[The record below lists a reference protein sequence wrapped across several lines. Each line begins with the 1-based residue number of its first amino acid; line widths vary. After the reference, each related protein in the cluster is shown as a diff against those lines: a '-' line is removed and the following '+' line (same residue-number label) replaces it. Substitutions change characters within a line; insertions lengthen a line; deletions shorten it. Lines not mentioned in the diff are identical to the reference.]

1 MSQSDDYHLGSY
13 QMDQICS
20 KLGSEDPTL
29 AQPLPCSN
37 GFYQCFTPI
46 YCNVGAIK
54 HGDIC
59 TFAQEFSHTEYDIGI
74 DDYCNL
80 LGYHLPSLS
89 TSDSMIPESLMQKL
103 VKDEIWSSNLIFRH
117 KTLSCLIFRNYMGGI

>member
-13 QMDQICS
+13 QMEQMCS

-59 TFAQEFSHTEYDIGI
+59 TFAQDFSHNEYDIGI
-74 DDYCNL
+74 DDYCNS
-80 LGYHLPSLS
+80 LGYHLPSLP
-89 TSDSMIPESLMQKL
+89 TSDSKIPESFIQKL
-103 VKDEIWSSNLIFRH
+103 VKDEIWSSKFDTVQTKNFVLFD
-117 KTLSCLIFRNYMGGI
+117 L

>member
-13 QMDQICS
+13 QMEQICS
-20 KLGSEDPTL
+20 KLGSEDVTL
-29 AQPLPCSN
+29 AQPLPCTN

-80 LGYHLPSLS
+80 IGYHLPSLS

-103 VKDEIWSSNLIFRH
+103 VKNEICFSNFDVIQTHNFVLF
-117 KTLSCLIFRNYMGGI
+117 FNF

>member
-1 MSQSDDYHLGSY
+1 MSQSDDYHLGNY

-20 KLGSEDPTL
+20 KLGSEDPAL
-29 AQPLPCSN
+29 AKPQSCSN

-54 HGDIC
+54 HGDTC
-59 TFAQEFSHTEYDIGI
+59 TFAQEFAHIEYDLGI
-74 DDYCNL
+74 DEYCNS

-89 TSDSMIPESLMQKL
+89 TRDSMIPESLMQKL
-103 VKDEIWSSNLIFRH
+103 VKDELWSSNFDIILTQNFVLLFH
-117 KTLSCLIFRNYMGGI
+117 F